1 MALKQSPQISRR
13 DQRKETPGT
22 LNLVGDK
29 RAIVVGAGAVGL
41 MSSWALQRAGYEVT
55 LLDPTPGRGAVWQ
68 AGGMLAPVSESHFG
82 EEGLVAFL
90 VEAARCW
97 DRTAPLLETDL
108 GDIGFQR
115 CGTILVALDAGDRAE
130 LTRRAELMV
139 ALGLSV
145 QEVSRDEIQELEPNL
160 SPRTRSAILAPEDH
174 QVDNRWLVTGLLGYL
189 RSSGAEIIEQRV
201 TSVGDGTC
209 RLEDGRELSAEI
221 LVLSPGARLG
231 EIEGLEPGVLPVVRP
246 VKGHIVRLGGP
257 PRLNRTVRA
266 MVHGRPLYLV
276 PRLDGELVIGAT
288 VEEVGFDTTV
298 RAGEVHRLLDDARLI
313 APGIDELE
321 LLEASAGLRPGSPDN
336 APTILRISPRTIAA
350 VGHYRNGVLLAPITA
365 ELVLALAEGQP
376 HPADRLLEG
385 AHP

>member
-1 MALKQSPQISRR
+1 
-13 DQRKETPGT
+13 
-22 LNLVGDK
+22 
-29 RAIVVGAGAVGL
+29 
-41 MSSWALQRAGYEVT
+41 
-55 LLDPTPGRGAVWQ
+55 
-68 AGGMLAPVSESHFG
+68 
-82 EEGLVAFL
+82 
-90 VEAARCW
+90 
-97 DRTAPLLETDL
+97 
-108 GDIGFQR
+108 
-115 CGTILVALDAGDRAE
+115 
-130 LTRRAELMV
+130 
-139 ALGLSV
+139 
-145 QEVSRDEIQELEPNL
+145 
-160 SPRTRSAILAPEDH
+160 
-174 QVDNRWLVTGLLGYL
+174 
-189 RSSGAEIIEQRV
+189 
-201 TSVGDGTC
+201 
-209 RLEDGRELSAEI
+209 
-221 LVLSPGARLG
+221 
-231 EIEGLEPGVLPVVRP
+231 
-246 VKGHIVRLGGP
+246 
-257 PRLNRTVRA
+257 VRA